1 MSKNLRLVLGVALL
15 FGVSTGVYEYVLPLF
30 FKSKGISYD
39 HIGIIFALAGVAVVL
54 ARLYLG
60 GLSDQVGRKPLYA
73 LSLLV
78 CGLASG
84 LSALGASIIFQAV
97 LKTLR
102 ETAALTRETI
112 HPIIIYEEGDEGFLN
127 RIGKLRGV
135 EFLLQAAGTGLAGL
149 IIARLGAGD
158 NAYRICL
165 AVAGGVL
172 LLAGMWWIAGFEEH
186 HSPKEHKVISLHD
199 LLNFDL
205 HHNLR
210 VIAIAGVI
218 FTLGVQLSHGFFM
231 VLFFH
236 DRFGLPDK
244 QVAIIM
250 VIHRLT
256 IAIPMLIVGNLK
268 LKNLKAWY
276 VNGYIIQ
283 GITVLASAL
292 IPHVWIAAGVF
303 LLHDLI
309 GAGIWSPIQ
318 ATLIQRYSRGATRGL
333 EVGKVLTWT
342 SIGSIFGPLLSGYL
356 GITNVSLPFF
366 ISGVLMIV
374 AVIPLFWLNLK
385 LPPPDAEIVAV
396 PAK

>member
-1 MSKNLRLVLGVALL
+1 MSNNLRMVLVVALL
-15 FGVSTGVYEYVLPLF
+15 FGLSTGVYEYVLPLY
-30 FKSKGISYD
+30 FKANGISYEQ
-39 HIGIIFALAGVAVVL
+39 IGFIFALAGVAVVL

-60 GLSDQVGRKPLYA
+60 GLSDQLGRKPLYA
-73 LSLLV
+73 LALLV

-84 LSALGASIIFQAV
+84 LSALGATIVYQAL

-127 RIGKLRGV
+127 RIGKLRGI
-135 EFLLQAAGTGLAGL
+135 EFLFQAGGTGLAGV
-149 IIARLGAGD
+149 IIARIGAGD
-158 NAYRICL
+158 NAYRVCL

-186 HSPKEHKVISLHD
+186 HQPTVSKIISLRD

-205 HHNLR
+205 HRNLQL
-210 VIAIAGVI
+210 IAIAGII
-218 FTLGVQLSHGFFM
+218 FTFGVQLSHGFFM

-236 DRFGLPDK
+236 DRFNLPDN

-256 IAIPMLIVGNLK
+256 IALPMLIVGNLK
-268 LKNLKAWY
+268 LKNMKGWLIS
-276 VNGYIIQ
+276 GYIIQ
-283 GITVLASAL
+283 GITVLASAV
-292 IPHVWIAAGVF
+292 IPHVWIAAAVF

-318 ATLIQRYSRGATRGL
+318 TTMIQRYSRNASRGL

-342 SIGSIFGPLLSGYL
+342 SIGSIFGPLFSGYFA
-356 GITNVSLPFF
+356 TFDVRLPFF
-366 ISGVLMIV
+366 ASGVIMVI

-385 LPPPDAEIVAV
+385 LPAPDAAV
-396 PAK
+396 DSA